1 MTTALPIPTIELNDG
16 SQIPQ
21 VGLGVFLVEPGETER
36 VVSEALEVGYRHI
49 DTAAIYGNEAEVGA
63 AIAKSGIPREELYV
77 TTKLWN
83 DRQTDARG
91 ALEDSLDKLGLDHV
105 DLYLVH
111 WPVPSQDTYVT
122 AWEQVLDLREAGLTT
137 SAGVSNHEVDHL
149 TRIIEAT
156 GEFPAVNQIEL
167 HPEHQR
173 QELTAF
179 CRGNGIALEAW
190 GPLAQGKS
198 DLLQLP
204 QLAEIAAAH
213 GTSVAQVV
221 LRWHIENGTIIFPKT
236 SRRERMIENA
246 ALFDFELTETEHAIL
261 TALEHGRNYGPDPR
275 TFGANA

>member
-246 ALFDFELTETEHAIL
+246 ALFDFELTETEHAIV

>member
-1 MTTALPIPTIELNDG
+1 MSTALPIPNIELNDG
-16 SQIPQ
+16 TQIPQ

-36 VVSEALEVGYRHI
+36 VVTEALEVGYRHI

-63 AIAKSGIPREELYV
+63 AIAKSGIPREELFV

-83 DRQTDARG
+83 DRQGDARA
-91 ALEDSLDKLGLDHV
+91 ALEESLGKLGLDRV
-105 DLYLVH
+105 DLFLVH
-111 WPVPSQDTYVT
+111 WPVPNQDTFVS

-137 SAGVSNHEVDHL
+137 AAGVSNHEVEHL
-149 TRIIEAT
+149 ERIIAAT

-179 CRGNGIALEAW
+179 CRGNGIAIEAW

-198 DLLQLP
+198 DLLTQPRLIEV
-204 QLAEIAAAH
+204 AEAH
-213 GTSVAQVV
+213 GKSVAQVV

-236 SRRERMIENA
+236 SRRERMLENA
-246 ALFDFELTETEHAIL
+246 DLFDFELTETEHAFV
-261 TALEHGRNYGPDPR
+261 TALEAGRNYGPNPR
-275 TFGANA
+275 EYGAN